1 MLIKQAKEKIA
12 TLSVISEVPEFS
24 AEKVNIKYIGEKES
38 IEWIVRKGL
47 VIMGIEDVIVRLI
60 DNTIYISRLDK

>member
-12 TLSVISEVPEFS
+12 TLSVVSEVPEFS
-24 AEKVNIKYIGEKES
+24 MEKINIKYIGEKES

-47 VIMGIEDVIVRLI
+47 IIMGVEDVIVRLI